1 MKAST
6 QSGVTLIELIITI
19 VVIGVLLV
27 SAMPSFF
34 EWTTNLRIR
43 TVSESVLNGLRTART
58 EAVRRNVDMM
68 FVIGAAE
75 PTWQVQRNDTLEVI
89 SRSEFGNTPVV
100 TQLSP
105 GETVAVT
112 FSPLGIAKNNPDG
125 SPPLAQID
133 LTVPESLLPAA
144 NARNLR
150 ILISGGMVRMC
161 DPNTAGDAREC

>member
-1 MKAST
+1 MKPRT
-6 QSGVTLIELIITI
+6 QSGFTLIELIITL
-19 VVIGVLLV
+19 VVIGVLML
-27 SAMPSFF
+27 AGMPSLF
-34 EWTTNLRIR
+34 EWMTNLRIR

-58 EAVRRNVDMM
+58 EAVRRNADMM

-105 GETVAVT
+105 ANTVAVT
-112 FSPLGIAKNNPDG
+112 FGPLGITKNNPDG
-125 SPPLAQID
+125 SPPIAQID
-133 LTVPESLLPAA
+133 LTVPETLLSAA
-144 NARNLR
+144 NARSLR

-161 DPNTAGDAREC
+161 DPNVAGDAREC